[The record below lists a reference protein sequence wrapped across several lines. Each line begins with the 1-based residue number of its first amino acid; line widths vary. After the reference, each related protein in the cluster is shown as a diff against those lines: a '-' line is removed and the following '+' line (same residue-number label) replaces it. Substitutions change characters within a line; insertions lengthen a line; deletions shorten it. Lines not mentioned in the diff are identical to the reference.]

1 MYNCKNC
8 GGALEYDISLEK
20 LHCAYCGTDYDPYQY
35 DREENDNGVNEQQ
48 MFDVTVFTCPQCG
61 GEITTTNLSATGFC
75 TYCGANAVL
84 TSRMGTARRPEAII
98 PFQKTKEDCRAA
110 YEAFAKRAV
119 YAPKEFRDPVYL
131 DRFRGIYI
139 PYWIYKVRFNDQV
152 TVKGTRSHRD
162 GSYTVTDE
170 YRLTC
175 SVSGDYDGIPY
186 DASSSF
192 DDTIARMIAPYRAK
206 SLRGFTPSILCGY
219 YADTADVAS
228 SVYDEDAVE
237 TAANYAMRRVEKK
250 LAKGGYTLDIP
261 ALPEEK
267 AKLLGAK
274 KEGVTGAMLPVWFL
288 TWRRNDRV
296 AYAIVNGETGK
307 VAADLPVDMR
317 RYLAGTAAMAVVLFL
332 LFNFFLSITAPTAL
346 LISSVLALVS
356 GILFYREMR
365 KISSREN
372 HEEDKGFWAADAA
385 EGAGENAA
393 EAFRRSSAS
402 KKAAAAHVKKFLNPL
417 DSGSVF
423 QRILRNTGGILA
435 AAAFVFV
442 QSGISELLDEVSP
455 AQRALI
461 GVIPTLAAGA
471 VFFVLT
477 IALAKRVKEKS
488 MIPQAAAAFLAE
500 LIAFVILALRP
511 VDDWKYYAGS
521 IACLAAV
528 AVTCFGLIGKYNILS
543 TRPIPS
549 FFDRKGGNDRA

>member
-8 GGALEYDISLEK
+8 GGALEYDIKLEK

-35 DREENDNGVNEQQ
+35 DREENDNGTIEQE

-84 TSRMGTARRPEAII
+84 ASRMGTQRRPEAII
-98 PFQKTKEDCRAA
+98 PFRKTKEDCREA

-119 YAPKEFRDPVYL
+119 YAPKEFRDPEYL

-139 PYWIYKVRFNDQV
+139 PYWIYKVKFNDQV

-162 GSYTVTDE
+162 GNYTVTDE
-170 YRLTC
+170 YKLTC
-175 SVSGDYDGIPY
+175 AVSGDYDGIPY
-186 DASSSF
+186 DSSSSF
-192 DDTIARMIAPYRAK
+192 DDTIAHMIAPYRAK

-219 YADTADVAS
+219 YADTADVDSA
-228 SVYDEDAVE
+228 VYDNDAVE
-237 TAANYAMRRVEKK
+237 TAADYAMRRVEKK

-261 ALPEEK
+261 AEPEKKVE
-267 AKLLGAK
+267 LLGAK
-274 KEGVTGAMLPVWFL
+274 REGVTGAMLPVWFL

-307 VAADLPVDMR
+307 VSADLPVDLR
-317 RYLAGTAAMAVVLFL
+317 RYLAGTAIMAAVLFL
-332 LFNFFLSITAPTAL
+332 LFNFFISMTAPTAL
-346 LISSVLALVS
+346 LISSILALVS

-372 HEEDKGFWAADAA
+372 HEEDKGFWAADTVAS
-385 EGAGENAA
+385 GKENAA
-393 EAFRRSSAS
+393 EAAKRKSDA
-402 KKAAAAHVKKFLNPL
+402 KKAAAAHVKKLLNPL
-417 DSGSVF
+417 DSKSLL
-423 QRILRNTGGILA
+423 QTLLRHAGGVVAI
-435 AAAFVFV
+435 AAFVIA
-442 QSGISELLDEVSP
+442 QSGISEMFDAASST
-455 AQRALI
+455 QRAMA

-477 IALAKRVKEKS
+477 ISLAKRVKEKS
-488 MIPQAAAAFLAE
+488 MIPQAAAAFAAE
-500 LIAFVILALRP
+500 LIAFVILALHP

-521 IACLAAV
+521 IICLAAV

>member
-1 MYNCKNC
+1 M
-8 GGALEYDISLEK
+8 
-20 LHCAYCGTDYDPYQY
+20 
-35 DREENDNGVNEQQ
+35 
-48 MFDVTVFTCPQCG
+48 
-61 GEITTTNLSATGFC
+61 
-75 TYCGANAVL
+75 
-84 TSRMGTARRPEAII
+84 
-98 PFQKTKEDCRAA
+98 
-110 YEAFAKRAV
+110 
-119 YAPKEFRDPVYL
+119 
-131 DRFRGIYI
+131 
-139 PYWIYKVRFNDQV
+139 
-152 TVKGTRSHRD
+152 
-162 GSYTVTDE
+162 
-170 YRLTC
+170 
-175 SVSGDYDGIPY
+175 
-186 DASSSF
+186 
-192 DDTIARMIAPYRAK
+192 
-206 SLRGFTPSILCGY
+206 
-219 YADTADVAS
+219 
-228 SVYDEDAVE
+228 
-237 TAANYAMRRVEKK
+237 
-250 LAKGGYTLDIP
+250 
-261 ALPEEK
+261 
-267 AKLLGAK
+267 
-274 KEGVTGAMLPVWFL
+274 TGAMLPVWFL

-332 LFNFFLSITAPTAL
+332 LFNFFLSMTAPTAL